1 MENKTDRQEG
11 AVAAGSA
18 TRTTVTPALTSAT
31 LIAANGQRKGLR
43 IVFDCV
49 VTDVTQKIW
58 LRPST
63 SAASI
68 TEYAL
73 KQQGSGELELFSAD
87 TFPYT
92 GAWTIISD
100 VAGGTIQ
107 VFEVV

>member
-1 MENKTDRQEG
+1 MENNTDRQEV
-11 AVAAGSA
+11 AVAAGGCA
-18 TRTTVTPALTSAT
+18 RTTVTPALTSAT
-31 LIAANGQRKGLR
+31 LIAGNTNRKGLR
-43 IVFDCV
+43 IAFDCI

-58 LRPST
+58 LRPSA

-68 TEYAL
+68 TEYVI